1 MLNILGEYY
10 SLTKSSWSQYP
21 ASPVFTVAIAT
32 LNSRV
37 VIIGQAK
44 QNGTCQNQICSGNTI
59 FGDSTIMEFDLEK
72 RLWKERHNML
82 YPKLAY
88 FSSIEIPNSYM
99 NITTAERSLL
109 ELTTTI
115 TSYPVTAI
123 PETTTS
129 AAKAT
134 NKANTTTA
142 TNTTASTTA
151 TTSKTTT
158 TTTASTTTTTTTTTS
173 TKSTTTAITTTATST
188 TLSTTTT
195 TTSITSSKLTT
206 KTSTTSQATTSSPS
220 YVTTV
225 TNDKSTAGMRQI
237 KIIKKDSEA
246 NYKSCVCCNF
256 VYILIF
262 ILSLLIHQFL

>member
-37 VIIGQAK
+37 AIIGQAK

-59 FGDSTIMEFDLEK
+59 FGDNTIMEFDLEK

-142 TNTTASTTA
+142 TNTTTSTTA
-151 TTSKTTT
+151 TTSKTTI

-262 ILSLLIHQFL
+262 ILSLLIHKFL